1 MNLSNLSMPLP
12 SIHAMSLLGVETKRP
27 LLTEQQR
34 RRLADAATLLK
45 LPARAIVYRNGE
57 PADSVFINGGGVVIS
72 FKDMPSGKRRVAG
85 FRFRADLFGLADRGK
100 YVNTARTVTPATI
113 YKIPIEILTAML
125 RQDADLEFQFVCKLV
140 HELRQSQRKAII
152 VARRDAPGRI
162 AMFVDMLRRTNEH
175 GERQHDMIE
184 MPMTRA
190 DIGDYL
196 NLAHESVSRACRR
209 LTNMGILEFEKGIAH
224 IRDRARFEKLVARN

>member
-1 MNLSNLSMPLP
+1 
-12 SIHAMSLLGVETKRP
+12 V
-27 LLTEQQR
+27 
-34 RRLADAATLLK
+34 ATLLK
-45 LPARAIVYRNGE
+45 LPPRTIVYRVGE
-57 PADSVFINGGGVVIS
+57 RADSVFINGGGVVIS

-85 FRFRADLFGLADRGK
+85 FRFYADLFGLADRGK
-100 YVNTARTVTPATI
+100 YVNTTRTVTPAAV
-113 YKIPIEILTAML
+113 YKIPVEALTSLL

-162 AMFVDMLRRTNEH
+162 AMFVDMLRRTKDS
-175 GERQHDMIE
+175 GDPQDTIE

-196 NLAHESVSRACRR
+196 NLAHESVSRACRK
-209 LTNMGILEFEKGIAH
+209 LSNMGILEFDKGRAH
-224 IRDRARFEKLVARN
+224 IRDRARFEKLVARI

>member
-1 MNLSNLSMPLP
+1 MTLDLALP
-12 SIHAMSLLGVETKRP
+12 TIRAMSLSGVDVSRP
-27 LLTEQQR
+27 LLTEHQR
-34 RRLADAATLLK
+34 KRLAQAATLLK
-45 LPARAIVYRNGE
+45 LPPRAFVYRDGDT
-57 PADSVFINGGGVVIS
+57 ADSVFINGGGVVIS

-85 FRFRADLFGLADRGK
+85 FRFYADLFGLADHGK
-100 YVNTARTVTPATI
+100 YVNTARTVTPATV
-113 YKIPIEILTAML
+113 YKIPIETLVSLL

-162 AMFVDMLRRTNEH
+162 AMFVDMLRRTNDKDD
-175 GERQHDMIE
+175 RKDVIE

-209 LTNMGILEFEKGIAH
+209 LTNMGILDFEKGIAH
-224 IRDRARFEKLVARN
+224 IRDRARFDKLVARN

>member
-1 MNLSNLSMPLP
+1 MNFELPLP
-12 SIHAMSLLGVETKRP
+12 TIRAMSLSGVDVSRP
-27 LLTEQQR
+27 LLSEQQR
-34 RRLADAATLLK
+34 RRLAEAATLLK
-45 LPARAIVYRNGE
+45 LPSRAIVYRVGE
-57 PADSVFINGGGVVIS
+57 PADSVFINGGGVIIS

-85 FRFRADLFGLADRGK
+85 FRFYADLFGLADRGK
-100 YVNTARTVTPATI
+100 YVNTTRTVTAATV
-113 YKIPIEILTAML
+113 YKIPLEALTALL

-162 AMFVDMLRRTNEH
+162 AMFVDMLRRTNET
-175 GERQHDMIE
+175 GERQLDMIE

-209 LTNMGILEFEKGIAH
+209 LTNMGILEFEKGTAH

>member
-1 MNLSNLSMPLP
+1 MTLDLALP
-12 SIHAMSLLGVETKRP
+12 TIRAMSLSGVDIKKP

-34 RRLADAATLLK
+34 RRLAEAATLLK
-45 LPARAIVYRNGE
+45 LPPRAIVYRVGDT
-57 PADSVFINGGGVVIS
+57 ADAVFINGGGVIIS

-85 FRFRADLFGLADRGK
+85 FRFYADLFGLADRGK
-100 YVNTARTVTPATI
+100 YVNTARAVTPATV
-113 YKIPIEILTAML
+113 YKIPIETLVSLL
-125 RQDADLEFQFVCKLV
+125 RQDSDLEFQFVCKLV

-162 AMFVDMLRRTNEH
+162 AMFVDMLRRNET
-175 GERQHDMIE
+175 ERQHDTIE

-209 LTNMGILEFEKGIAH
+209 LTNMGILEFEKGTAH
-224 IRDRARFEKLVARN
+224 IRDRVRFEKLVARN

>member
-1 MNLSNLSMPLP
+1 MIMDLQLPMIRALSLTG
-12 SIHAMSLLGVETKRP
+12 ADVKRP
-27 LLTEQQR
+27 LLTDLQR
-34 RRLADAATLLK
+34 RRLADAATMLQ
-45 LPARAIVYRNGE
+45 LPARAIIYRDGD
-57 PADSVFINGGGVVIS
+57 PAESIFINGGGVVIS

-85 FRFRADLFGLADRGK
+85 FRYYGDIFGLADHGK
-100 YVNTARTVTPATI
+100 YVNTTRAVTAATI
-113 YKIPIEILTAML
+113 YQIPLETLTTML

-162 AMFVDMLRRTNEH
+162 AMFVDMLRRTTEK
-175 GERQHDMIE
+175 GERQLDMIE

-209 LTNMGILEFEKGIAH
+209 LTNMGIIEFEKGTAH
-224 IRDRARFEKLVARN
+224 IRDRVRFEKLVARN

>member
-1 MNLSNLSMPLP
+1 MDLQLPMIRALSLT
-12 SIHAMSLLGVETKRP
+12 GVEVNRP

-34 RRLADAATLLK
+34 RRLASAATVLQ
-45 LPARAIVYRNGE
+45 LPARAIIYRNGD

-85 FRFRADLFGLADRGK
+85 FRYYADLFGLADHGK
-100 YVNTARTVTPATI
+100 YVNTTRAVTPVTI
-113 YKIPIEILTAML
+113 YRIPIETLTSLL
-125 RQDADLEFQFVCKLV
+125 RQDSDLEFQFVCKLV

-162 AMFVDMLRRTNEH
+162 AMFVDMLRRAAN
-175 GERQHDMIE
+175 GDERPLDVVE
-184 MPMTRA
+184 LPMTRS

-196 NLAHESVSRACRR
+196 NLAHESVSRGCKR
-209 LTNMGILEFEKGIAH
+209 LSNMGIIEFKKGTAH
-224 IRDRARFEKLVARN
+224 ILDRARFDKLVAKN

>member
-1 MNLSNLSMPLP
+1 MNLELPTIRAISLS
-12 SIHAMSLLGVETKRP
+12 GVDVTRP
-27 LLTEQQR
+27 LLTDQQR

-45 LPARAIVYRNGE
+45 LPARAIIYRNGE
-57 PADSVFINGGGVVIS
+57 PADSMFINGGGVVIS

-85 FRFRADLFGLADRGK
+85 FRFYADLFGLADRGK
-100 YVNTARTVTPATI
+100 YVNTTRTVTEATI
-113 YKIPIEILTAML
+113 YKIPLEALTTLL

-140 HELRQSQRKAII
+140 HELRQAQRKHII
-152 VARRDAPGRI
+152 VARRDAAGRI
-162 AMFVDMLRRTNEH
+162 AMFVDMLRRTTES

-190 DIGDYL
+190 DIGDFL

-209 LTNMGILEFEKGIAH
+209 LTNMGILEFDKGTAH

>member
-1 MNLSNLSMPLP
+1 MTGDLLALP
-12 SIHAMSLLGVETKRP
+12 TIRAMSLSGVDIKKP

-34 RRLADAATLLK
+34 RRLAQAATLLK
-45 LPARAIVYRNGE
+45 VPARGFIYRDGDT
-57 PADSVFINGGGVVIS
+57 ADSVFINGGGVITS

-85 FRFRADLFGLADRGK
+85 FRFYADLFGLADRGK
-100 YVNTARTVTPATI
+100 YVNTTRAITPVTA
-113 YKIPIEILTAML
+113 YKIPIETLVSLL

-152 VARRDAPGRI
+152 VARRDAPGRL
-162 AMFVDMLRRTNEH
+162 AMFVDMLRQNES
-175 GERQHDMIE
+175 ERQHDTVE

-209 LTNMGILEFEKGIAH
+209 LTNMGILEFGKGTAH
-224 IRDRARFEKLVARN
+224 IRDRARFDKLVARN

>member
-1 MNLSNLSMPLP
+1 MNFELPLP
-12 SIHAMSLLGVETKRP
+12 TIRAMSLSGVEVNRP
-27 LLTEQQR
+27 LLSDLQR
-34 RRLADAATLLK
+34 RRLAEAATLLK
-45 LPARAIVYRNGE
+45 LAPRAIVYRVGE

-85 FRFRADLFGLADRGK
+85 FRFYADLFGLADRGK

-113 YKIPIEILTAML
+113 YKIPVETLTALL

-162 AMFVDMLRRTNEH
+162 AMFVDMLRRTTEK
-175 GERQHDMIE
+175 GERQLDMIE

-196 NLAHESVSRACRR
+196 NLAHRR
-209 LTNMGILEFEKGIAH
+209 LTNMGILEFEKGTAH

>member
-1 MNLSNLSMPLP
+1 MSFKLPLP
-12 SIHAMSLLGVETKRP
+12 TIRAMSLSGVDGTRP
-27 LLTEQQR
+27 LLTDQQR
-34 RRLADAATLLK
+34 RRLAKAATLLK

-85 FRFRADLFGLADRGK
+85 FRFYADLFGLADRGK
-100 YVNTARTVTPATI
+100 YINTARTVTPTTVH
-113 YKIPIEILTAML
+113 KIPIETLTTML

-162 AMFVDMLRRTNEH
+162 AMFVDMLRKTNES
-175 GERQHDMIE
+175 GERQHDKIE

-209 LTNMGILEFEKGIAH
+209 LSNMGILEFEKGTAH

>member
-1 MNLSNLSMPLP
+1 MTLDLALP
-12 SIHAMSLLGVETKRP
+12 TLRAMSLSGIEVTKP
-27 LLTEQQR
+27 LLTDLQR
-34 RRLADAATLLK
+34 KRLAQAATVLK
-45 LPARAIVYRNGE
+45 LPARAFVYRDGDT
-57 PADSVFINGGGVVIS
+57 ADSVFINGGGVIIS

-85 FRFRADLFGLADRGK
+85 FRFYADLFGLADHGK
-100 YVNTARTVTPATI
+100 YVNTTRAVTAATV
-113 YKIPIEILTAML
+113 YKIPIETLVALL

-162 AMFVDMLRRTNEH
+162 AMFVDMLRRMNDKND
-175 GERQHDMIE
+175 RQHDVVE

-209 LTNMGILEFEKGIAH
+209 LTNMGIIEFEKGTAH
-224 IRDRARFEKLVARN
+224 IRDRARFDKLVARN

>member
-1 MNLSNLSMPLP
+1 
-12 SIHAMSLLGVETKRP
+12 MSLSGVDVTRP
-27 LLTEQQR
+27 LLTDQQR
-34 RRLADAATLLK
+34 RRLAEAATLLK
-45 LPARAIVYRNGE
+45 LPARAIVYRVGE

-85 FRFRADLFGLADRGK
+85 FRFYADLFGLADRGK
-100 YVNTARTVTPATI
+100 YVNTTRTVTPATI
-113 YKIPIEILTAML
+113 YKIPIETLTALL

-162 AMFVDMLRRTNEH
+162 AMFVDMLRRTTES

-196 NLAHESVSRACRR
+196 NLAHESVSRACRQLDQHGHPR
-209 LTNMGILEFEKGIAH
+209 VREGNCAHPRSGALRKAGRAQLTSW
-224 IRDRARFEKLVARN
+224 IRRRRRG